1 MKGIDKSWSDNM
13 LEEARQAFNK
23 KFNREPKQTKEDI
36 TWLLDYYLKK
46 VDEKIAPDLKKHQGI
61 INTVKTCEKLQ
72 GLMTSADYN
81 SMALNY
87 AIWVTMTYN
96 YDINQ
101 LKAGVKDAKMEKF
114 ADCINAYY
122 ITTLYNYK

>member
-1 MKGIDKSWSDNM
+1 MPPLK
-13 LEEARQAFNK
+13 
-23 KFNREPKQTKEDI
+23 I
-36 TWLLDYYLKK
+36 TGGRFFCYIHL
-46 VDEKIAPDLKKHQGI
+46 VTGTKIAPDLKKHQGI
-61 INTVKTCEKLQ
+61 INTVKTCDKLQ
-72 GLMTSADYN
+72 SLMKTADYN